1 MNMFEDFS
9 ERAVE
14 STGAYK
20 DLTGLDLDCFAL
32 DQQTTIDILVGSGV
46 NLEDPNTFIID
57 MCEGITGTWY
67 DVSANL
73 SYLEDGENTIFG
85 IDQQGFDAKWCSV
98 WRESNGELLYSLYD
112 KDNLPLHTTV
122 PDIRSTDM
130 VDIDDSTDYEED
142 ENGNPIPQPIEYD
155 CTITLEKNEQY
166 HVYQLGTFTL
176 DESERLLI
184 MLSEAMSI
192 VHNEQTGCSFLELE
206 WAWNNHNLNC
216 ADLLAVAENLGLIA
230 DYTFTLK

>member
-14 STGAYK
+14 STGVYK

-46 NLEDPNTFIID
+46 DLEDPNTFIID

-98 WRESNGELLYSLYD
+98 WREADGELIYSLYD
-112 KDNLPLHTTV
+112 KDNLPLHLTV
-122 PDIRSTDM
+122 PDNRNTDI
-130 VDIDDSTDYEED
+130 VDYDDTTDNEED
-142 ENGNPIPQPIEYD
+142 EQGNPIQPNTDYD
-155 CTITLEKNEQY
+155 CTVTVDQGEHY
-166 HVYQLGTFTL
+166 HVYQLGTFK
-176 DESERLLI
+176 ESDNERLLQA
-184 MLSEAMSI
+184 LGELPL
-192 VHNEQTGCSFLELE
+192 VHDEQTEQAYESLVWEYNEHDVSCSELLEL
-206 WAWNNHNLNC
+206 
-216 ADLLAVAENLGLIA
+216 AEGLHLIA
-230 DYTFTLK
+230 DYEFKLQ

>member
-14 STGAYK
+14 STGVYK

-46 NLEDPNTFIID
+46 DLEDPNTFIID

-98 WRESNGELLYSLYD
+98 WREANGELLYSLYD
-112 KDNLPLHTTV
+112 KDNLPLHTAV

-130 VDIDDSTDYEED
+130 VDINDSTDYEED

-166 HVYQLGTFTL
+166 HVYRLGTFTL
-176 DESERLLI
+176 DEGERLLQALGELPI
-184 MLSEAMSI
+184 THNRIEANNFDEI
-192 VHNEQTGCSFLELE
+192 GY
-206 WAWNNHNLNC
+206 AWNNHDLTC
-216 ADLLAVAENLGLIA
+216 ADLLAMVQLCGLIA